1 MMSPQPLILRSPIR
15 LRQVVEPIV
24 CFAISEL
31 YFHFLLVIGLCVA
44 YCRVLALSITP
55 PLVLTVKFLISIVKD
70 WACCFNCSNEG
81 ATPGVDR

>member
-1 MMSPQPLILRSPIR
+1 MVSPQPLILRSPIR

-44 YCRVLALSITP
+44 YCRDVGVVDYATACTDCQVL
-55 PLVLTVKFLISIVKD
+55 D
-70 WACCFNCSNEG
+70 QY
-81 ATPGVDR
+81 R